1 MQEIKNTVVPTA
13 EEISN
18 FLSSSI
24 LKYVYLQL
32 QPYVVEILKINRLK
46 ALEAVNK
53 PPYKAH
59 CKGNSFFDNQASLI
73 EKKIPLRFNLTFLNT
88 D

>member
-53 PPYKAH
+53 TPYKAH
-59 CKGNSFFDNQASLI
+59 YKGNSFF
-73 EKKIPLRFNLTFLNT
+73 
-88 D
+88 